1 MSLESC
7 LSSRRFSDVFVIT
20 ACITFYHLKGIKID
34 CFRINSACY
43 YQFLCNNA
51 LTEPKENLSDKPNM
65 FYSNADKFMGFLIN
79 LWKKFKSEASK
90 TVIRCNIFNK
100 KNSAAYIKSMGV
112 WKASPFSFNFSLKIA
127 STFPLNTFCTKGKT
141 KHKNRNISCRGRS

>member
-43 YQFLCNNA
+43 YQLLCNNA
-51 LTEPKENLSDKPNM
+51 LTEPNSDKPNM

-90 TVIRCNIFNK
+90 AVIRCNIFNK
-100 KNSAAYIKSMGV
+100 KNSLCSIHKIDGCMKSITV
-112 WKASPFSFNFSLKIA
+112 FFQFIIENCINFSVEHFL
-127 STFPLNTFCTKGKT
+127 
-141 KHKNRNISCRGRS
+141 HER